1 MEKNNMT
8 VQQAINVVAEEAVRC
23 RRLARDL
30 MDPPSNEKLV
40 EHAAELRK
48 RADAMDK
55 LVKIARLW
63 NTPTDE

>member
-1 MEKNNMT
+1 MNENMT
-8 VQQAINVVAEEAVRC
+8 TQQAINIVAEEAVRY
-23 RRLARDL
+23 RRLAGDL
-30 MDPPSNEKLV
+30 LDPPTNEKIV
-40 EHAAELRK
+40 EYAAELRK

>member
-1 MEKNNMT
+1 MAKNDMT

-23 RRLARDL
+23 RRLAGDL
-30 MDPPSNEKLV
+30 LDLPTNEKLV

-55 LVKIARLW
+55 LVKIARIW